1 MNENITTLYGMVNI
15 ISYNGETLDDYEKE
29 STVVGFIDNEEAF
42 LKFSGTFLS
51 YNHGNEFDKE
61 FIVLKNC
68 EYEEISVEEYEYMAM
83 QKMLTA

>member
-1 MNENITTLYGMVNI
+1 MKENITALYGTVNI
-15 ISYNGETLDDYEKE
+15 ISYNGETLDNYEKE
-29 STVVGFIDNEEAF
+29 NTVVRFIGNEKAF
-42 LKFSGTFLS
+42 LKFRGIFLS